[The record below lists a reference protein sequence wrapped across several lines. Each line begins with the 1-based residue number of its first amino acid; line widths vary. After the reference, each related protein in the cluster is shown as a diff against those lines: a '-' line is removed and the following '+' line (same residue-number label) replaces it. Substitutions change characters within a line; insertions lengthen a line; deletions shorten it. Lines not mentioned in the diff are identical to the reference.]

1 MLETSAIV
9 FWDRERTGR
18 GSLYLWS
25 LCTSFFHYLLHFLF
39 LSFSY
44 MYFVPC
50 CSPPASVLSSV
61 HPSAILISNA
71 TEQISTKFGKVGF
84 STECWRTSFFYTW
97 KPTIAYGPPD
107 LNIERSTFYPHVVC
121 LCVPLWFLQ
130 AAIYF
135 SVRHSGT
142 ALSNANAPCSY
153 VIYELNVYMCRISFT
168 VFR

>member
-84 STECWRTSFFYTW
+84 STECWRTSFFLHM
-97 KPTIAYGPPD
+97 KAYYSVWTSRFKHRKVYI
-107 LNIERSTFYPHVVC
+107 LSTCSLFVCSIMIFTSSNILFCTTFRDCFV
-121 LCVPLWFLQ
+121 
-130 AAIYF
+130 
-135 SVRHSGT
+135 
-142 ALSNANAPCSY
+142 
-153 VIYELNVYMCRISFT
+153 
-168 VFR
+168 